1 MARKSM
7 KDAAMA
13 ATSVFD
19 QIARGTSNTQDT
31 NNVQYVQNVSS
42 VSNAENTKN
51 AQDVNKDG
59 IPLTRL
65 NLKIPVELREYL
77 TIAAARTSIEQRR
90 TVSLTEYLCML
101 VREDMKKHEQ

>member
-13 ATSVFD
+13 GTSVFD
-19 QIARGTSNTQDT
+19 QIARGTSNTQNT
-31 NNVQYVQNVSS
+31 NNVQYVENV
-42 VSNAENTKN
+42 
-51 AQDVNKDG
+51 QDVNKDG

-77 TIAAARTSIEQRR
+77 TIAAAKTSIEQRR

-101 VREDMKKHEQ
+101 VREDMKKNTP

>member
-13 ATSVFD
+13 GTSVFD

-31 NNVQYVQNVSS
+31 NNVQYVQNVSG
-42 VSNAENTKN
+42 VSNAETE
-51 AQDVNKDG
+51 QDVNKDG
-59 IPLTRL
+59 IPITRL

-101 VREDMKKHEQ
+101 VREDMKKHTS